1 MSQTRRRRRRKHR
14 GTPAGTIERQHR
26 TGQPRNRQDAKQI
39 SRRRRE
45 ERLSKPPTLRGS
57 INRAALAALVFAVL
71 ILVVFRRP
79 VGAAAGLAAF
89 MFLIYI
95 PLGYATDK
103 ALFRFR
109 QRRRAADRK

>member
-1 MSQTRRRRRRKHR
+1 MAQTRRKRRRKHR
-14 GTPAGTIERQHR
+14 GTPAGTIERSRPTGRPR
-26 TGQPRNRQDAKQI
+26 TRQDAKEI

-45 ERLSKPPTLRGS
+45 ERLTKQPTLRGAV
-57 INRAALAALVFAVL
+57 NRAAIAAAVFGVLVL
-71 ILVVFRRP
+71 LVFRRP
-79 VGAAAGLAAF
+79 AGAAAGLAAF

-109 QRRRAADRK
+109 QRRRAAPRK